1 VGALGAAER
10 PLFHTREHVMDRAEK
25 LKQVAV
31 ELEHIP
37 RWPGEYQGQLRSIY
51 QLLRMNGLGAKK
63 AGTAGEVLRRCLA
76 LIRWDVPDA
85 HVRYDRVF
93 FDG

>member
-1 VGALGAAER
+1 
-10 PLFHTREHVMDRAEK
+10 MDRAEK
-25 LKQVAV
+25 LKQVAA

-51 QLLRMNGLGAKK
+51 RLLRLNSLGEKK
-63 AGTAGEVLRRCLA
+63 AARAGEVLRRCLA
-76 LIRWDVPDA
+76 LIWWDVPGA
-85 HVRYDRVF
+85 RVRYDRVF

>member
-1 VGALGAAER
+1 M
-10 PLFHTREHVMDRAEK
+10 FHFREHVMDRAEK

-51 QLLRMNGLGAKK
+51 QLLRINSLGAKK
-63 AGTAGEVLRRCLA
+63 VGSAGQVLRRCLA
-76 LIRWDVPDA
+76 LIWWDVPGA
-85 HVRYDRVF
+85 RVRYDRVF

>member
-1 VGALGAAER
+1 
-10 PLFHTREHVMDRAEK
+10 MDRAEK

-51 QLLRMNGLGAKK
+51 QLLRINSLGAKK
-63 AGTAGEVLRRCLA
+63 AGSAGEVLRRCLA
-76 LIRWDVPDA
+76 IIRWDVPGA
-85 HVRYDRVF
+85 RVRYDRVF
-93 FDG
+93 FGG